1 MKRVCVF
8 CGSSKG
14 KNKIYVENARE
25 MGILLTEKKL
35 ELVYGG
41 GSVGLMGEMAD
52 AMIAKDGHVTGVIPQ
67 FLYDWEV
74 GHDGITELIIV
85 HSMHERKQKMAEM
98 SDAFIAMPGGYGT
111 IEELSEILTWIQLK
125 LVLKP
130 VGILNINGFF
140 DYFIKQLD
148 HMVDE
153 GFLKQSNREYLK
165 VSDNPVDLLKL
176 LEEHTPVVEAKWVDI
191 DKT

>member
-14 KNKIYVENARE
+14 KDKIYVEAAKE
-25 MGILLTEKKL
+25 LGILLAQKDL
-35 ELVYGG
+35 ELIYGG

-52 AMIAKDGHVTGVIPQ
+52 AMLKIGGRVTGVIPR

-74 GHDGITELIIV
+74 GHDGVTELIIV

-98 SDAFIAMPGGYGT
+98 SDAFIALPGGYGT
-111 IEELSEILTWIQLK
+111 LEELSEILTWIQLN
-125 LVLKP
+125 LIQKP
-130 VGILNINGFF
+130 VGLLNINGFF
-140 DYFIKQLD
+140 DHFIHQLD
-148 HMVDE
+148 HMVKE
-153 GFLKQSNREYLK
+153 GFLKTTNRELLL
-165 VSDNPVDLLKL
+165 VSDTPTGILEHLKR
-176 LEEHTPVVEAKWVDI
+176 HKPVVEAKWIDI

>member
-14 KNKIYVENARE
+14 KNKIYVDRAKEL
-25 MGILLTEKKL
+25 GILLAKKDL
-35 ELVYGG
+35 ELIYGG

-52 AMIAKDGHVTGVIPQ
+52 AMLEIGGRVTGVIPQ

-74 GHDGITELIIV
+74 GHDGVTELIIV
-85 HSMHERKQKMAEM
+85 HSMHERKRKMAEV

-111 IEELSEILTWIQLK
+111 IEELSEILTWIQLD
-125 LVLKP
+125 LIHKP
-130 VGILNINGFF
+130 VGLLNINGFF
-140 DYFIKQLD
+140 DHFINQLD
-148 HMVDE
+148 HMVRE
-153 GFLKQSNREYLK
+153 GFLKISNRELLL
-165 VSDNPVDLLKL
+165 VSDTPIGLLGQ
-176 LEEHTPVVEAKWVDI
+176 LEKHKPVVEAKWIDI